1 MMLEPFEP
9 DGPTDH
15 RLALSEP
22 PGTLRTLNEACLLTA
37 ADLRLARRVAELA
50 ARAEGRAEEHE
61 DAVLALALCARA
73 LRDGSVCADL
83 AALPEVD
90 AVAWPALAAW
100 QAAID
105 AGALVA
111 QGVLHRTGTLVHL
124 DRYHREEEQVAADLA
139 ARASAAAPPVD
150 QALLEAGLSRH
161 FGGERDE
168 EQRAAARH
176 AVQHL
181 TTVLTGG
188 PGTGKTTTVAGI
200 LALLHEQASAVPDA
214 PRPRVAL
221 AAPTG
226 KAAARLAEAIAASPA
241 LVGGPAAPP
250 ATTLHRLLGWQPGSS
265 VRFRHHRTHPLPHD
279 VVVVDEASMLSLTM
293 TARLLEAVRPEARLV
308 LVGDPDQLTSVEAG
322 AVLADLVAG
331 FAAAPGGGPVVRLA
345 RSHRFGGRIGAVAEA
360 LRAVGA
366 AAEETDPPRPTVGET
381 AGETTGKTAGT
392 ALAAAVDR
400 AVAAVRDGADG
411 EQDGVQ
417 DGGAVA
423 LLPVDDGVGDD
434 RLGAALR
441 THVLPHARR
450 LREAARRG
458 SVEDALEAL
467 AAHRLL
473 CAHRAGPRGVAS
485 LNRAVE
491 TWLAEED
498 AGVVP
503 GGTYAGRPLLVVRND
518 PGLGLYNGDTG
529 VVVADADGTLRAVFA
544 TTGTPRTLAVSRLG
558 DVETMHATT
567 IHKAQGSQA
576 AEVTVVLPEAGSQLL
591 TRELLYTA
599 VTRAQEVVRVVGSEV
614 ALRAGVER
622 QVQRASGLR
631 DRLAAAPS

>member
-50 ARAEGRAEEHE
+50 ARAEGRDEEHE

-83 AALPEVD
+83 AALPDLD
-90 AVAWPALAAW
+90 AVAWPDLAAW
-100 QAAID
+100 QAVID
-105 AGALVA
+105 GGALVA

-139 ARASAAAPPVD
+139 ARASAAAPRVD
-150 QALLEAGLSRH
+150 EALLEAGLARH
-161 FGGERDE
+161 FGGERDD
-168 EQRAAARH
+168 EQRVAARH

-214 PRPRVAL
+214 PRLRVAL

-241 LVGGPAAPP
+241 LAGAPAAPP

-293 TARLLEAVRPEARLV
+293 TARLLEAVRPDARLV

-366 AAEETDPPRPTVGET
+366 AAEATDPPEQAT
-381 AGETTGKTAGT
+381 AQ

-400 AVAAVRDGADG
+400 AVAAVRDGADATP
-411 EQDGVQ
+411 

-423 LLPVDDGVGDD
+423 FLPVDDGAGDD
-434 RLGAALR
+434 RLDAALR
-441 THVLPHARR
+441 AHVLPHARR

-458 SVEDALEAL
+458 SVEDALAAL

-529 VVVADADGTLRAVFA
+529 VVVADAEGTLRAVFA
-544 TTGTPRTLAVSRLG
+544 TTGAPRTLAVSRLG